1 MVLDV
6 KIVGNP
12 VEIKYFI
19 KVTKDQ
25 GTKFVKLYIILAGPS
40 LGLDL
45 VVEMANNPYREYGRG
60 QILEI
65 KLKNF
70 MTYKK
75 IATITP
81 SPGYFHTLKF

>member
-1 MVLDV
+1 
-6 KIVGNP
+6 
-12 VEIKYFI
+12 
-19 KVTKDQ
+19 
-25 GTKFVKLYIILAGPS
+25 
-40 LGLDL
+40 
-45 VVEMANNPYREYGRG
+45 MANNPYREYGRG

-81 SPGYFHTLKF
+81 SPGYFYTLKF